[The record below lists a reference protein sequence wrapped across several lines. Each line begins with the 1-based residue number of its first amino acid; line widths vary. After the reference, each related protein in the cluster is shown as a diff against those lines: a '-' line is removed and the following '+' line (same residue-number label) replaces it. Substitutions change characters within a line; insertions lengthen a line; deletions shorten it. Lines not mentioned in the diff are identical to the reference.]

1 MTLETAQR
9 GGNTVLVGIG
19 MMLVGVFVF
28 SFNNALGKWSIGTIP
43 VGEFL
48 FLRGLLALVL
58 LAPFYWRMGLAPF
71 RAAPRKGL
79 QFLRIL
85 LSSIE
90 IAMFYWAVSHLPLA
104 DAMTFWLATP
114 IYVTALSA
122 ILLGEKVGWRRW
134 TAVTVGFLGV
144 VLAMRP
150 SGASFTLPALIG
162 VTGSILYAFV
172 LIATRS
178 LRSTSDVVLVTG
190 SLAGSMIFGSAMMA
204 FGFVVPGA
212 TDLALITVIAILFIA
227 GAMLSN
233 RSLKHAP
240 ASVVVPFQ
248 YTMIIWGVLL
258 GYFVFGDVPEIM
270 TLVGAAI
277 ITGAGIYIFMRE
289 QKVAKREPLPIEPQ

>member
-1 MTLETAQR
+1 
-9 GGNTVLVGIG
+9 VLV
-19 MMLVGVFVF
+19 F
-28 SFNNALGKWSIGTIP
+28 SSNNALGKWTIGTIP

-48 FLRGLLALVL
+48 FVRGLLALVL
-58 LAPFYWRMGLAPF
+58 LSPFYWRAGLAPI

-79 QFLRIL
+79 QLARML

-90 IAMFYWAVSHLPLA
+90 IAMFYWALSYLPLA
-104 DAMTFWLATP
+104 DTMTFWLATP

-122 ILLGEKVGWRRW
+122 LLLGEKVGWRRW
-134 TAVTVGFLGV
+134 TAVTVGFFGV

-150 SGASFTLPALIG
+150 SGATFGWPALIG

-178 LRSTSDVVLVTG
+178 LRSTSDIVLVSG
-190 SLAGSMIFGSAMMA
+190 SLAGSTIFGLVMMS
-204 FGFVVPGA
+204 FGFFVMPSA
-212 TDLALITVIAILFIA
+212 IDLGVITVIAILFIV
-227 GAMLSN
+227 GAVLSN
-233 RSLKHAP
+233 RSLRLAP

-248 YTMIIWGVLL
+248 YTQIIWGVLF
-258 GYFVFGDVPEIM
+258 GYLVFGDVPAIT

-289 QKVAKREPLPIEPQ
+289 RAVSKREPMPIEPP